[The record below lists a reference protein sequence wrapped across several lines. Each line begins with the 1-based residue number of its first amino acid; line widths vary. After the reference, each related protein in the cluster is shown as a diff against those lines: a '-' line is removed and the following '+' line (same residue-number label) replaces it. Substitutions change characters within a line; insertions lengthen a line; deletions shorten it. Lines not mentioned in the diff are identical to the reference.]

1 MVNGMNHY
9 KHLNLISIV
18 RRIAVVIATIAMSP
32 KPSVT
37 GLVPGIPSAS
47 PRAIASKNVV
57 VIIPVAT
64 PPESNAI
71 EENFSLE
78 KKESIIAIA

>member
-1 MVNGMNHY
+1 METIKEIIEFLRDFN
-9 KHLNLISIV
+9 
-18 RRIAVVIATIAMSP
+18 IATIAISP
-32 KPSVT
+32 NPSVT
-37 GLVPGIPSAS
+37 GFAFGIPSAS

-71 EENFSLE
+71 DVNFSDE
-78 KKESIIAIA
+78 KNERAIVIT